1 MLEQFD
7 NSSRIQELKGRVE
20 RCCCRYCGSP
30 LELKRITFNNFED
43 PRVEI
48 FCTRCNRIE
57 YGTEPEIYLSA
68 KYFVEH
74 FDFNWYTYLDDNA
87 QTRQMTI
94 AKICDILAW
103 QNQQLGFMD
112 NNGFKVPVEMQEN
125 LQSECLTFTAEE
137 LDAIDIDE

>member
-1 MLEQFD
+1 MLEQFN

-20 RCCCRYCGSP
+20 RCCCRYCGSS
-30 LELKRITFNNFED
+30 LELKRISFNNFED

-48 FCTRCNRIE
+48 FCTKCKRIE
-57 YGTEPEIYLSA
+57 YGAEPEIYLSA
-68 KYFVEH
+68 KHFVEH

-94 AKICDILAW
+94 AKICDILTW
-103 QNQQLGFMD
+103 QNRQLGFMD
-112 NNGFKVPVEMQEN
+112 NDGFKVPVEMQTD

-137 LDAIDIDE
+137 LDAITLDK